1 MSIYADSSYQPS
13 DSIKAL
19 HAGELESF
27 GQCGTW
33 GSAAQRT
40 AVAALTRKVRAEA
53 GLQESV
59 GDESLADL
67 VELPGP
73 VQRLV
78 RETALGGVDIDRAFY
93 EQVLSEGVTEGAY
106 VEIVALVSRIVNLD
120 IFARGVGVAPRPLP
134 SPGDDKKPAYGR
146 PQEATDDSFYAASVP
161 CGKAGGE
168 AAKTLYGGM
177 QVPNVFRGASLV
189 PDEAARIINLVQN
202 QYLPAASM
210 MDFGSS
216 GEHALSRAQI
226 ETVAT
231 KVSEHNKCFY

>member
-1 MSIYADSSYQPS
+1 MNIYADSSYPLS
-13 DSIKAL
+13 DTIKAL
-19 HAGELESF
+19 HASELASF
-27 GQCGTW
+27 SECGTW

-40 AVAALTRKVRAEA
+40 TVAALTRKARVEA
-53 GLQESV
+53 GLQDSV
-59 GDESLADL
+59 GDESLVDL
-67 VELPGP
+67 VKLPDP

-78 RETALGGVDIDRAFY
+78 RESALGGVDVDRDFY
-93 EQVLSEGVTEGAY
+93 QQVLDEGVTEGAY

-120 IFARGVGVAPRPLP
+120 IFARGIGVSPRPLA
-134 SPGDDKKPAYGR
+134 SPEDGAKPAYAR
-146 PQEATDDSFYAASVP
+146 PQEATDDSFFAASIP
-161 CGKAGGE
+161 CGNRGGE
-168 AAKTLYGGM
+168 TGKALYGGM

-189 PDEAARIINLVQN
+189 PDEGARVIALVQS

-210 MDFGSS
+210 MDFSSS